1 MSGLRTALFTRRVP
15 VRMHSALLLSLL
27 VHALLLSLAVGGQ
40 GFGLPGLQLPWKER
54 RLGAED
60 LHILLAPAVPA
71 PVPVP
76 VPEPLSLPAPVA
88 APAPPAIPVA
98 AVERRVEIPPA
109 RPVEPIAVDEQ
120 LRQMR
125 QAADAQREAAL
136 AEAQRADAQAG
147 EAARQE
153 VLRLAEA
160 RQAQLESA
168 RQERI
173 RIEKQLQEAAR
184 VEAVRQD
191 AVRQEAARIA
201 AAQQEALR
209 QEASRQDAVRQ
220 EVARQEAARQ
230 EAARQEAARQEA
242 AREEAARQE
251 AARQEAARQAAARQ
265 QAARQESAKQE
276 AAKQEQARLTQAE
289 REKAAQEAER
299 EERLR
304 AIGRQLNAEAARR
317 EPGASNLRRGWLFG
331 RADANADLVAYA
343 LAMSRKIELSL
354 SFDQVRDV
362 VKQPHTQPV
371 VTVAVRA
378 DGTVEKVTFTVSS
391 GVATIDEAIRKV
403 IASQAPFGAFPP
415 ALAAQYDVVEIR
427 RTWIFDMAI
436 RLQ

>member
-1 MSGLRTALFTRRVP
+1 MRTALFTRRVP
-15 VRMHSALLLSLL
+15 ARMHSALLLSLV

-54 RLGAED
+54 RLGADD

-71 PVPVP
+71 PAP
-76 VPEPLSLPAPVA
+76 VPETQPLPAPVPTPAPPAPVA
-88 APAPPAIPVA
+88 A
-98 AVERRVEIPPA
+98 VEWQVELPPA
-109 RPVEPIAVDEQ
+109 RPVEPIAADEQ

-125 QAADAQREAAL
+125 QVAD
-136 AEAQRADAQAG
+136 AQRADAQAR

-153 VLRLAEA
+153 VLRLEEA

-173 RIEKQLQEAAR
+173 RIEKQQQEAAR
-184 VEAVRQD
+184 LEAARQEALRLEAARSAAAQQEAMRLEANRQEANRQD
-191 AVRQEAARIA
+191 AVRQEA
-201 AAQQEALR
+201 
-209 QEASRQDAVRQ
+209 
-220 EVARQEAARQ
+220 ARQEAARQ

-242 AREEAARQE
+242 ARQEAARQE
-251 AARQEAARQAAARQ
+251 AARQEAARQQAAQQEAARQEAARQ
-265 QAARQESAKQE
+265 QAAKQESAKQE

-331 RADANADLVAYA
+331 RADANGDLVAYA

-391 GVATIDEAIRKV
+391 GVPAIDEAIRKV

-427 RTWIFDMAI
+427 RTWLFDMAI